1 MFLFFHGSSDVI
13 YQKGVQNVYHSND
26 VDDFIGAKIKTPKNP
41 WTKNLPPPPAKKK
54 KKNSIQNYA
63 AVVCGHHHESSVK

>member
-1 MFLFFHGSSDVI
+1 MFLFFHGNSDVI

-41 WTKNLPPPPAKKK
+41 WTKNLPPPPPKKK
-54 KKNSIQNYA
+54 KKIPYRTTRP
-63 AVVCGHHHESSVK
+63 

>member
-41 WTKNLPPPPAKKK
+41 WTKNLPPPPPKKK

>member
-1 MFLFFHGSSDVI
+1 MFLFFHGNSDVI

-41 WTKNLPPPPAKKK
+41 WTKNLPPPPPRQKKK
-54 KKNSIQNYA
+54 KKIPYRTTRP
-63 AVVCGHHHESSVK
+63 

>member
-41 WTKNLPPPPAKKK
+41 WTKNLPPPPRQKKK
-54 KKNSIQNYA
+54 KKFRTELRGRSLRAPPRIF
-63 AVVCGHHHESSVK
+63 S